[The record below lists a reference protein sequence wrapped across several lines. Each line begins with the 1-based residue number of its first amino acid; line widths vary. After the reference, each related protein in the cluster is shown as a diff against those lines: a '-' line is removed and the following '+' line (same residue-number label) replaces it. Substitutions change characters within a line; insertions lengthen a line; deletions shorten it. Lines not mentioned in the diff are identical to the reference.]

1 MEQRTS
7 AEAATRRAADSTDV
21 DYEHF
26 ARLCLDRVRLAA
38 LGRSVEGTLTADEL
52 MTAMGVDR
60 RTALETIAALRLAG
74 ITDDNDRV
82 RIDALREVAGTL
94 PKPEDA
100 SAAIT
105 DGEWT
110 PSEIKVLETYF
121 SGERLVEI
129 PAQRRKRMVVLER
142 LAQDFDPGIRYDEA
156 EVSRRLQHYHPDYA
170 ALRRYMVEESL
181 MTRAEGIYW
190 RTGGRFLDQVVPES
204 PAVEAVPL
212 RGPILATEQ
221 SDITLVPYGRALRAG
236 LLAAANDERITRF
249 MTDQFPYPYTEADA
263 DAWIAAC
270 EAQDPPRSFAVL
282 IDGELAGGVG
292 CEPMGDI
299 RIGTAEVGWWLAPQ
313 WWGRGVAAVAV
324 RRYITYCFE
333 DLDLHRVEAGVFL
346 SNPASARVAE
356 KAGFVLEG
364 ISRDAYLKKGELVDR
379 LCYALVRSQLSR
391 RGSVS

>member
-1 MEQRTS
+1 
-7 AEAATRRAADSTDV
+7 
-21 DYEHF
+21 
-26 ARLCLDRVRLAA
+26 
-38 LGRSVEGTLTADEL
+38 
-52 MTAMGVDR
+52 
-60 RTALETIAALRLAG
+60 
-74 ITDDNDRV
+74 
-82 RIDALREVAGTL
+82 
-94 PKPEDA
+94 
-100 SAAIT
+100 
-105 DGEWT
+105 
-110 PSEIKVLETYF
+110 
-121 SGERLVEI
+121 
-129 PAQRRKRMVVLER
+129 
-142 LAQDFDPGIRYDEA
+142 
-156 EVSRRLQHYHPDYA
+156 
-170 ALRRYMVEESL
+170 

-204 PAVEAVPL
+204 PAVEAVPF

-221 SDITLVPYGRALRAG
+221 SDITLVPYGRTLRAG

-299 RIGTAEVGWWLAPQ
+299 RIGTAEVGWWLAPH

-364 ISRDAYLKKGELVDR
+364 IGRDAYLKKGELLDR
-379 LCYALVRSQLSR
+379 LSYGLARSQQNKPD
-391 RGSVS
+391 VAP